1 MAAIFKITI
10 VLIVEHDVYTK
21 HLVTTNQRFTRDI
34 SPSHDPLSFNKNFE
48 EMAIDILRSFCSRK
62 INHFEIA
69 LDCRRIGE
77 NKAKDKVYYTDV
89 HLVVSAYKLSKHQ
102 KVGFTTDSMKDF
114 NQTFSIMQ
122 LGVLIFCFA

>member
-1 MAAIFKITI
+1 MLSNLALLVSQPWLLSLRLPW
-10 VLIVEHDVYTK
+10 VLIVEHDFYTK

-89 HLVVSAYKLSKHQ
+89 HLVLCVQAFKAPKSRIYY
-102 KVGFTTDSMKDF
+102 
-114 NQTFSIMQ
+114 
-122 LGVLIFCFA
+122 